1 MCCYHL
7 GTVQDC
13 NYRLGYYA
21 FCHAIDNRNSVM
33 AILEDKFRPLELL
46 RYAGLFTWLCLTV
59 PLLLIRS
66 IVDEPMVA
74 ERYLAWWG
82 LHVLFGLT
90 YWNQV
95 RELPLKA
102 PLAYRL
108 VTLTVLTGSA
118 LAICLA
124 SESSL
129 GGVLLLVVAGL
140 VPWMLERRAAIAWLL
155 AQNIALAVVISQ
167 LPGISFADASVAA
180 GLFLSISLFAFISSY
195 VALRQHMARDELRKV
210 NSELRAT
217 QALLAENTRIA
228 ERVRISRELH
238 DLVGH
243 HLTALTL
250 NLEVATHLVND
261 KALEHVQ
268 QAHSLA
274 KLLLADVREVVSEMR
289 DDDKVDL
296 SAALRTLVEGVP
308 QPRIHLDLP
317 TELQMTDPARAQVLL
332 RCAQE
337 VITNSVRHA
346 EARNLWIRLRLENEG
361 VDMRARDD
369 GRGAENFE
377 AGNGL
382 KGMTERLRGLGGT
395 LDVNTAP
402 GKGFALR
409 AWVPLE
415 MDTLDRQIEDADAG
429 DVSVQEGAA

>member
-1 MCCYHL
+1 MIIA
-7 GTVQDC
+7 D
-13 NYRLGYYA
+13 LGYYA
-21 FCHAIDNRNSVM
+21 VDDSSGNAFRGTPVTRGDY
-33 AILEDKFRPLELL
+33 RPLELL
-46 RYAGLFTWLCLTV
+46 RYAGLFTWVCLTI
-59 PLLLIRS
+59 PLLFIS
-66 IVDEPMVA
+66 YIVDEPLPA
-74 ERYLAWWG
+74 EQYLAWWA
-82 LHVLFGLT
+82 LHILFGLT

-102 PLAYRL
+102 ALSYRL
-108 VTLTVLTGSA
+108 VTLAVLTGSA

-140 VPWMLERRAAIAWLL
+140 LPWMLSRTAAVAWLVGQNVALAIA
-155 AQNIALAVVISQ
+155 IAM
-167 LPGISFADASVAA
+167 LPGTTLADASVGA
-180 GLFLSISLFAFISSY
+180 GLFLSISLFAFISSW
-195 VALRQHMARDELRKV
+195 VALRQHAARDELRKV

-250 NLEVATHLVND
+250 NLEVATHLVEG

-274 KLLLADVREVVSEMR
+274 KLLLADVREVVSDMR

-296 SAALRTLVEGVP
+296 SDALKTLVEGVP

-317 TELQMTDPARAQVLL
+317 TELAMTDPGRAQVLL

-346 EARNLWIRLRLENEG
+346 EARNLWVRLRPEG
-361 VDMRARDD
+361 DGVELRARDD
-369 GRGAENFE
+369 GRGVEKFVP
-377 AGNGL
+377 GNGL
-382 KGMTERLRGLGGT
+382 IGMQERLRAIGGT
-395 LDVNTAP
+395 LDVITAA

-409 AWVPLE
+409 ARMPLQADE
-415 MDTLDRQIEDADAG
+415 LDRHIDE
-429 DVSVQEGAA
+429 VETESVERQRQTS